1 MSKAYYQP
9 DLTSESISTWLI
21 TDFKT
26 NTQYFNFKPLLQE
39 LFDRLYYTESM
50 SYSRTQ
56 NTSFISDDHVKYALK
71 MWNDTLFPELQSVD
85 NLKMIHKEDPNNHS
99 RRSFYSIDYHRN
111 IPLTPFIPFQ
121 NSRSHL
127 NHHKENSNQTT
138 DQIRLQQL
146 LYQILYTIFTYKL
159 KGDKIPETYQEKVH
173 KVFIKYVL
181 KTYHINNIDQYN
193 ELIYLDKLIQNL
205 KDTYKSQRL
214 ISGEITHYEQ
224 KIQNLQHNLKIF
236 ENKTQT
242 IEALL
247 NHSFV

>member
-1 MSKAYYQP
+1 MTKTYYQP

-26 NTQYFNFKPLLQE
+26 NTQYVNFKPLLQE

-56 NTSFISDDHVKYALK
+56 NTSFISDNHVKYALK
-71 MWNDTLFPELQSVD
+71 MWNDVLFPKLQSVD
-85 NLKMIHKEDPNNHS
+85 NLKMIHKEDPNNHLHH
-99 RRSFYSIDYHRN
+99 SFYSMDYHRN
-111 IPLTPFIPFQ
+111 IPLTPFIPLQ

-127 NHHKENSNQTT
+127 NHHKQNNKQTT
-138 DQIRLQQL
+138 AQIRLQQL

-159 KGDKIPETYQEKVH
+159 KGDKIPETYQEKAH

-181 KTYHINNIDQYN
+181 KTYHLNNIDQYN

-205 KDTYKSQRL
+205 KDTYKSQRSIL
-214 ISGEITHYEQ
+214 GEIDHYEQ
-224 KIQNLQHNLKIF
+224 KIQNLHQHLKMF
-236 ENKTQT
+236 ENKAQV
-242 IEALL
+242 IEKLL
-247 NHSFV
+247 NF